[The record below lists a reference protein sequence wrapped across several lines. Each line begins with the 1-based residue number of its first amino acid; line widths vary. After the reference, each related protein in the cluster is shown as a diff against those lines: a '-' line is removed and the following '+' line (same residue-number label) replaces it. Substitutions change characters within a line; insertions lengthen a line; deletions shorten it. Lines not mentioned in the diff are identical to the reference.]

1 MLQFLITTAIFLLF
15 LFFSLKKLLQ
25 FGFLKSLGRN
35 GLNLLGNFEIKLDKL
50 TSILDKTN
58 HGSSS
63 RTDVNIH
70 FGKLLKLGIINFELT
85 DDAVKT
91 TLQNSKLASLSRP
104 KASRVIIGANHQKTE
119 QTLGINRD
127 NFSDL
132 PEEKFVACSTKEF
145 AFLLLKSGLPR
156 IPSWFKGPFSYKQRK
171 LDWQINSAR
180 PVFYELDSKVS
191 TAYNRLLNAGSLLA
205 SCPYKRY
212 DLGQRA
218 LYGQESTKGMSGSSY
233 AIHSEPLEVAIL
245 SPERTSL
252 NFTPVTFCIPGG
264 TISFFPDM
272 ILIVDNIVDATI
284 LPLQQARVEVI
295 ERSTYLDYVPLNAE
309 VIGHSFTYVNR
320 DGGPDMRYNYNPQT
334 FLIKNWDLDIHFT
347 SQPPIHTS
355 FSDRV
360 AVESFAM
367 ALDQLIKMCIESN

>member
-1 MLQFLITTAIFLLF
+1 M
-15 LFFSLKKLLQ
+15 FSLKKLRE
-25 FGFLKSLGRN
+25 FGFLKSLGPN
-35 GLNLLGNFEIKLDKL
+35 GRNLLEDFEIVLDKL
-50 TSILDKTN
+50 TAILDKSN

-63 RTDVNIH
+63 RTDVNVP
-70 FGKLLKLGIINFELT
+70 FGKLLKLGLINFELT

-104 KASRVIIGANHQKTE
+104 KASRVIIGVNHQKTE
-119 QTLGINRD
+119 QTLGTNRD
-127 NFSDL
+127 NVSDL
-132 PEEKFVACSTKEF
+132 PEEKFVACSTREF
-145 AFLLLKSGLPR
+145 AYLLLKSGLPR
-156 IPSWFKGPFSYKQRK
+156 RPSWFKGPFSYRQRK

-180 PVFYELDSKVS
+180 PVFYELDSTVS
-191 TAYNRLLNAGSLLA
+191 TAYNRLLSAGSLLA
-205 SCPYKRY
+205 SCPYKRH
-212 DLGQRA
+212 DLGQQA

-252 NFTPVTFCIPGG
+252 NFTPVTFCIFGG

-272 ILIVDNIVDATI
+272 ILLVKNIVDATI

-295 ERSTYLDYVPLNAE
+295 ERATYLDYVPPNAE
-309 VIGHSFTYVNR
+309 LIGTSFTYVNR

-347 SQPPIHTS
+347 SDQPIHTS

-360 AVESFAM
+360 AVESFAK
-367 ALDQLIKMCIESN
+367 ALNQMIEICKAAN

>member
-1 MLQFLITTAIFLLF
+1 VLQFLITTAIFLY
-15 LFFSLKKLLQ
+15 FFIFALKKLRE
-25 FGFLKSLGRN
+25 FGFLKSLERN
-35 GLNLLGNFEIKLDKL
+35 GRNLLGDFEIVLDKL
-50 TSILDKTN
+50 TSILDKSS

-63 RTDVNIH
+63 RTDVNVP
-70 FGKLLKLGIINFELT
+70 FGKLLKLGVINFELT

-91 TLQNSKLASLSRP
+91 FLQNSKLTSLSRP
-104 KASRVIIGANHQKTE
+104 KASRVIIEANHQKTE
-119 QTLGINRD
+119 QTLGTNRD
-127 NFSDL
+127 NVSDL
-132 PEEKFVACSTKEF
+132 PEEKFVACSTREF
-145 AFLLLKSGLPR
+145 AYLLLKSGLPR
-156 IPSWFKGPFSYKQRK
+156 RPSWFKGPFSYRQRK

-180 PVFYELDSKVS
+180 PVFYELDSTVL
-191 TAYNRLLNAGSLLA
+191 TAYNRLLSAGSLLA
-205 SCPYKRY
+205 SCPYKRH
-212 DLGQRA
+212 DLGQQA

-252 NFTPVTFCIPGG
+252 NFTPVTFCIFGG

-272 ILIVDNIVDATI
+272 ILLVKNIVDATI

-295 ERSTYLDYVPLNAE
+295 ERATYLDYVPPNAE
-309 VIGHSFTYVNR
+309 LIGTSFTYVNR

-347 SQPPIHTS
+347 SDQPIHTS

-360 AVESFAM
+360 AVESFAK
-367 ALDQLIKMCIESN
+367 ALNQMIEICKAAN